1 MTKITAIRV
10 LDVRFPTSQS
20 LDGSDAM
27 NPDPDYSA
35 AYVILET
42 DHPQWQGHG
51 LTFTIGRGNE
61 ICCAAIAAMEH
72 LVVGLDLAWIAED
85 MGRFWRH
92 VTSDSQLRWIGP
104 DKGAIHLATGAVV
117 NAMWDLWAKSEGKP
131 VWKLVAG
138 MTPEQL
144 VRTIDFRYITD
155 CITPDE
161 ALALLREKE
170 AGKAERIGLLEQEGY
185 PCYTTSAGWLGYDDA
200 KLRRLCQE
208 AVDQGFSHVKLK
220 VGRDLE
226 DDKRRVRIAREVLG
240 PDRQLMIDAN
250 QVWEVDQAIDW
261 VNALAFAKPWFIEE
275 PTSPDDVEGH
285 RRIREGIGA
294 IQVATGEMCQNR
306 ILFKQFIMRGAI
318 DVVQIDA
325 CRLGGVNEILAV
337 MLMAAKHGLVVCPHA
352 GGVGLCEYVQHL
364 SMIDYVCISGSKS
377 GRVTEYVDHL
387 HEHFVDPC
395 VIREA
400 AYMPPTQ
407 PGFSI
412 EMKPASLEQ
421 YRFRG

>member
-1 MTKITAIRV
+1 MTEIVDIEV
-10 LDVRFPTSQS
+10 LDLRFPTSQQ

-35 AYVILET
+35 AYVILKT
-42 DHPQWQGHG
+42 DRPGLEGHG

-61 ICCAAIAAMEH
+61 ICCAAIKAMRH
-72 LVVGLDLAWIAED
+72 LVVGLSLEEVQADLGA
-85 MGRFWRH
+85 FWRH

-117 NAMWDLWAKSEGKP
+117 NAVWDLLAKMAGKP
-131 VWKLVAG
+131 VWRLVAD
-138 MTPEQL
+138 MSPEEF
-144 VRTIDFRYITD
+144 VRAIDFRYLTD

-170 AGKAERIGLLEQEGY
+170 AGKAERIAVLEREGY
-185 PCYTTSAGWLGYDDA
+185 PCYTTSAGWLGYDDD

-208 AVDQGFSHVKLK
+208 AVDAGFNHVKLK
-220 VGRDLE
+220 VGRDIE
-226 DDKRRVRIAREVLG
+226 HDIRRLRIAREVIG

-250 QVWEVDQAIDW
+250 QVWEVDQAIDS
-261 VNALAFAKPWFIEE
+261 VRKLAFAKPWFIEE

-285 RRIREGIGA
+285 RKIREGVA
-294 IQVATGEMCQNR
+294 PVKVATGEMCQNR
-306 ILFKQFIMRGAI
+306 VLFKQFIMRGAI

-325 CRLGGVNEILAV
+325 CRLGGVNEILAIL
-337 MLMAAKHGLVVCPHA
+337 LMAAKYDLPVCPHA

-364 SMIDYVCISGSKS
+364 SMIDFVCVSGTRE
-377 GRVTEYVDHL
+377 GRVIEYVDHL
-387 HEHFVDPC
+387 HEHFKVPC
-395 VIREA
+395 VVRDA
-400 AYMPPTQ
+400 AYMPPLA

-412 EMKPASLEQ
+412 EMKPTSLQ
-421 YRFRG
+421 DYRFAG